1 MEIITL
7 TFHLGTFLLKE
18 PGYSGW
24 KADQWS
30 NRLVPQPPVRWVA
43 ARGHQVRQ
51 IHLVPRSGAIF
62 IHQPAGHREML
73 LHTPVLS
80 SAPEPHSTSPGLQQA
95 ANRMYYCEP
104 TTLLPSELYTWGRG
118 RGRWSATDSA
128 KVQISG

>member
-1 MEIITL
+1 
-7 TFHLGTFLLKE
+7 
-18 PGYSGW
+18 
-24 KADQWS
+24 
-30 NRLVPQPPVRWVA
+30 
-43 ARGHQVRQ
+43 
-51 IHLVPRSGAIF
+51 
-62 IHQPAGHREML
+62 ML

-128 KVQISG
+128 KVQISGWEQAEHVAERNKKEMGESRVRRKAWIKPYCFIK